1 MTPRPRLWLLLILAL
16 AAWWRLAGLGQWS
29 LDGDEVYSWYD
40 VQTILAGGDWPP
52 GARTQPLGYLA
63 MAGMVGL
70 AGMDEFTLRLA
81 PALGGLITVALLLL
95 MRRDILPTATAM
107 IAGVGAALSPWL
119 IYLSQSARFYGVM
132 MPLATLTILWSLPG
146 PKRRPLA
153 ATAAWIGAMACHPTA
168 ATLGLGLLLPLLRPP
183 VPWRALLATAGLA
196 LVTVGGLCL
205 ADNGPL
211 FKVAQR
217 VLENAD
223 PGQYDAVHFV
233 LGLGYNLGPVVGMLA
248 LVGLLAGRRA
258 GGPESG
264 LLAVHAIFPPVA
276 LLGLSLLGIS
286 AHQRYAVVAV
296 PAALLLAGS
305 GLGYLFRERR
315 KAGVTLAVAAL
326 LVPAPAL
333 LAHTRDGNR
342 HDIRGVA
349 EWFAEY
355 ASSADLLVADE
366 HGTVE
371 LYLHQHEGFGGTAVA
386 EDTDLSEQHRQDY
399 LGNKKDC
406 WVALKLSRMNGAYD
420 EDLMDWIDEYFIEVA
435 RVGVAPPA
443 LVRHDNRFVIF
454 QRRERVV
461 GLGR

>member
-1 MTPRPRLWLLLILAL
+1 MTPRPRLWVLLILLL

-40 VQTILAGGDWPP
+40 VQTLLAGGDWPQ
-52 GARTQPLGYLA
+52 GARTQPLGFLA

-70 AGMDEFTLRLA
+70 AGLDEFTLRLA
-81 PALGGLITVALLLL
+81 PALGGLVTVALLLL
-95 MRRDILPTATAM
+95 MRRDILPTGTAL
-107 IAGVGAALSPWL
+107 IAALGAALSPWL

-146 PKRRPLA
+146 PGRRPLA
-153 ATAAWIGAMACHPTA
+153 ATAAWMGAMACHPTA
-168 ATLGLGLLLPLLRPP
+168 ATLGLGLLLPLFRPP
-183 VPWRALLATAGLA
+183 VPWRTLMACSGLA
-196 LVTVGGLCL
+196 LVVAGGLSL
-205 ADNGPL
+205 ADDGSL

-217 VLENAD
+217 VIENAD

-248 LVGLLAGRRA
+248 LVGVLAGRRA
-258 GGPESG
+258 GGPEAG
-264 LLAVHAIFPPVA
+264 LLAVHGIFPPLA
-276 LLGLSLLGIS
+276 LLGLALFGIS

-305 GLGYLFRERR
+305 GLSYLFRERR
-315 KAGVTLAVAAL
+315 KAAVILGVAAL

-333 LAHTRDGNR
+333 LAHARDGNR

-349 EWFAEY
+349 AWFAEH
-355 ASSADLLVADE
+355 ASSTDLLVADE

-371 LYLHQHEGFGGTAVA
+371 LYLHRYEEFGAAAVA

-399 LGNKKDC
+399 LGNKNDC

-420 EDLMDWIDEYFIEVA
+420 AELMDWIDEFFTEVA
-435 RVGVAPPA
+435 RVGVAPPP

-454 QRRERVV
+454 QRTERVV
-461 GLGR
+461 GSGR

>member
-1 MTPRPRLWLLLILAL
+1 MTARPTLWVLLILAM

-40 VQTILAGGDWPP
+40 VQRILSGADWPA

-63 MAGMVGL
+63 MASVVGL
-70 AGMDEFTLRLA
+70 AGLDEFTLRVA
-81 PALGGLITVALLLL
+81 PALGGLVTVALLLF
-95 MRRDILPTATAM
+95 MRRDILPTGTALL
-107 IAGVGAALSPWL
+107 AGVGAALSPWL

-153 ATAAWIGAMACHPTA
+153 AAITWLAAMACHPTA
-168 ATLGLGLLLPLLRPP
+168 ACLGPGLLLPLLRPP
-183 VPWRALLATAGLA
+183 VPWRALLATTGLVLAGA
-196 LVTVGGLCL
+196 GGLFL
-205 ADNGPL
+205 ADDGTL

-233 LGLGYNLGPVVGMLA
+233 LGLGYNLGPVVGLLA
-248 LVGLLAGRRA
+248 LVGVLAGRRA
-258 GGPESG
+258 GGLELGVLTIHG
-264 LLAVHAIFPPVA
+264 LFPPLA
-276 LLGLSLLGIS
+276 LLGLALVGIS

-305 GLGYLFRERR
+305 GLAYLFRDRR
-315 KAGVTLAVAAL
+315 RAAVALAVAAL

-333 LAHTRDGNR
+333 LAYSRDGNR

-349 EWFAEY
+349 AWFADH
-355 ASSADLLVADE
+355 ASSTDLLVADE

-371 LYLHQHEGFGGTAVA
+371 LYLHRHEGFEETAVA

-399 LGNKKDC
+399 LGNKNQC
-406 WVALKLSRMNGAYD
+406 WVALKLSRMNGAYGT
-420 EDLMDWIDEYFIEVA
+420 ELMDWLGEYFEEVTRIGA
-435 RVGVAPPA
+435 QPPRW
-443 LVRHDNRFVIF
+443 VRHDNRYVIF
-454 QRRERVV
+454 QRRERLV
-461 GLGR
+461 GIGR